1 MSAKSPADGDGP
13 DAGATGFVSNQAL
26 QEDAAKLLESLRQ
39 ASADASLDEQTRQLM
54 RQALELLHATATQKD
69 WALLRYRALFDAV
82 PDPVSI
88 LAEDGT
94 VLDLNKAG
102 MAAYKRQREE
112 IVGKNINVLNPELP
126 HDHMDPVWE
135 TLNRGDTYVIEVT
148 NMRGDGTRFPVEV
161 HSANFVLDG
170 RKSLVAVARDLSMR
184 YEAEMRYRELMEMI
198 DKGIVVQNEAREIVY
213 ANRAALRIFG
223 VGEGKRSNDLDLA
236 HWRIVDQNGRE
247 MGSDALPAHR
257 ALATGQVI
265 ESMLLGLYHRE
276 HKQLLWLTVT
286 SVPQFAPGGSK
297 PAQVT
302 SLFSD
307 VTELKRDSALFD
319 RAQSLAHIGGWEWDA
334 GRDRVYLT
342 DEAVRILGPAQP
354 PDNVEAMLASLR
366 EPDRRRFRTAME
378 NVVQNG
384 GGFDLE
390 LQGSRIDGHPF
401 WIRVIGEA
409 EASDPTASR
418 ITGTLQDISLDKR
431 AEETLRIQARTDPLT
446 GLMNRDAVLNE
457 LGARLIDP
465 AHSRVA
471 LLYIDLDRFKTV
483 NDVLGHSAGDELLM
497 QAAGRILAAVGTEG
511 LVARFG
517 GDEFLVVC
525 DASGDPE
532 QPERLADAVLRAF
545 AESFRFGKDE
555 FAITTSIG
563 IARAPEDGLRP
574 QQLIQNADIAMY
586 DSKHR
591 ARNAWQAFTPELARR
606 QQDRLQIETQL
617 RRAVDNEE
625 FRLVYQPQVDLRRG
639 RIVAAEA
646 LIRWQNHQLGELR
659 PDLFIS
665 HAETTGDI
673 VRIGSWV
680 LHEACRQVREWRDQ
694 GLGIVRVAVNVSY
707 RQFAGDELAENVRA
721 VLAEYEL
728 PGSALELEF
737 TERVLIEDAPA
748 TLKTFAE
755 LRELGVVLTIDDFGE
770 GYSALNYLRRLPIH
784 GLKLSQLFTEGV
796 PNNRSDVAVC
806 QAVSAIARSLGL
818 GLVAEGVESEAQRQ
832 FLLQLGVPVGQ
843 GFLFAP
849 GLSPDEFA
857 SRLRARDDRVSNG

>member
-1 MSAKSPADGDGP
+1 MSRQTPEHSDTAGQSAATSDGRQQLQATLDSLAEASNDP
-13 DAGATGFVSNQAL
+13 TRDDATRAL
-26 QEDAAKLLESLRQ
+26 FTHALESLR
-39 ASADASLDEQTRQLM
+39 SLVS
-54 RQALELLHATATQKD
+54 QKED
-69 WALLRYRALFDAV
+69 ALLSYRALFDAV

-102 MAAYKRQREE
+102 MAAYRRGREE

-126 HDHMDPVWE
+126 HDHLVPVWA

-161 HSANFVLDG
+161 HSANFTFHG
-170 RKSLVAVARDLSMR
+170 CKSLVAVARDLSGR
-184 YEAEMRYRELMEMI
+184 REAELRYRELMEVI
-198 DKGIVVQNEAREIVY
+198 DKGIVVQNQAREFLY
-213 ANRAALRIFG
+213 GNRAAMRILG
-223 VGEGKRSNDLDLA
+223 VREGGNLGDELDLRQ
-236 HWRIVDQNGRE
+236 WRIVDQHGRE
-247 MGSDALPAHR
+247 LPDEALPSHR
-257 ALATGQVI
+257 ALATGQVV

-276 HKQLLWLTVT
+276 KKHLIWLTVT
-286 SVPQFAPGGSK
+286 SVPQFAPGGLQ

-302 SLFSD
+302 SIFSD
-307 VTELKRDSALFD
+307 VTTLKRDSALFD
-319 RAQSLAHIGGWEWDA
+319 RAQCLAHIGGWEWDA
-334 GRDRVYLT
+334 GRDLLYLT
-342 DEAVRILGPAQP
+342 EEALRILGPVQTGTGI
-354 PDNVEAMLASLR
+354 EAMLATLSDPDQRRLR
-366 EPDRRRFRTAME
+366 HAMDRLVE
-378 NVVQNG
+378 SG
-384 GGFDLE
+384 GSFDIE
-390 LQGSRIDGHPF
+390 LQGLHRDGHRF

-409 EASDPTASR
+409 EAGDPSSSR
-418 ITGTLQDISLDKR
+418 ITGTLQDISTDKR

-457 LGARLIDP
+457 LAERLSD
-465 AHSRVA
+465 ANRATVA
-471 LLYIDLDRFKTV
+471 VLYIDLDRFKTV
-483 NDVLGHSAGDELLM
+483 NDVLGHNAGDELLM
-497 QAAGRILAAVGTEG
+497 QAAARIQRAVGLG
-511 LVARFG
+511 GQVARFG

-525 DASGDPE
+525 DAGADQQTPV
-532 QPERLADAVLRAF
+532 QLAEAVLGAF
-545 AESFRFGKDE
+545 NDSFRLGKDE

-563 IARAPEDGLRP
+563 IARAPDDGLRP
-574 QQLIQNADIAMY
+574 QQLIQNADTAMY
-586 DSKHR
+586 DTTHR
-591 ARNAWQAFTPELARR
+591 TRNAWQAFTPELARR

-617 RRAVDNEE
+617 RRAVDNQE
-625 FRLVYQPQVDLRRG
+625 FRLVYQPQVDLRNG

-680 LHEACRQVREWRDQ
+680 LREACRQVRQWQDM

-707 RQFAGDELAENVRA
+707 RQFAGDGLASTVRA
-721 VLAEYEL
+721 MLEEFDL

-748 TLKTFAE
+748 TLRAFAD
-755 LRELGVVLTIDDFGE
+755 LRALGVILTIDDFGE

-784 GLKLSQLFTEGV
+784 GLKISQLFTEGV
-796 PNNRSDVAVC
+796 PGNRSDVAVC

-857 SRLRARDDRVSNG
+857 RRLEAAQELLSNA